1 MQLIYV
7 GLVRLYTNKYTFE
20 NKEYICMLYTK
31 CTLIQIVFYLMKRFY
46 LLIASLLVIFSGII
60 VSSCE
65 TDIDVTADWKD
76 ITVVYGLLSQN
87 DTLHYLKINKAF
99 LGDGNALE
107 YAQIEDS
114 SSYFNNLEVTL
125 TEVADDGGSRV
136 FNFDTIHVSNK
147 EDGIFYSDD
156 EIIYKSEFIIPSDLN
171 DRNYLYDL
179 KVRNKITGK
188 EITSSTNLVKNFDI
202 TVPRPGQPTIDFISN
217 NTSTFKW
224 KSGKDGRRYD
234 AFIRFWFEEVLNNN
248 DTIDRY
254 IDWKIGS
261 LKAKNLNGGEE
272 MTLQYTPLAI
282 YDISKSLIPRTGNE
296 KDGFK
301 ESDVRARLT
310 NKVEFTIVVS
320 GDALNTYLDVN
331 GPSSGIVQDRPE
343 YTNIKNGLGLF
354 SSRYTKHNSIQIG
367 AQTEA
372 KFLAIEGLKFVNK
385 IGN

>member
-1 MQLIYV
+1 
-7 GLVRLYTNKYTFE
+7 
-20 NKEYICMLYTK
+20 
-31 CTLIQIVFYLMKRFY
+31 MKRFY
-46 LLIASLLVIFSGII
+46 LLIASLLVICSGII

-65 TDIDVTADWKD
+65 TDIDVSADWKD

-107 YAQIEDS
+107 YAQLADS
-114 SSYFNNLEVTL
+114 SSYFNNLEVSL
-125 TEVADDGGSRV
+125 TEIADDGGSRV
-136 FNFDTIHVSNK
+136 FNFDTVHVTNK
-147 EDGIFYSDD
+147 EEGIFYSDD
-156 EIIYKSEFIIPSDLN
+156 EIIYKSQFIIPSDL
-171 DRNYLYDL
+171 DDKNYRYDL
-179 KVRNKITGK
+179 RVRNKITGK

-202 TVPRPGQPTIDFISN
+202 TIPRPGQPTIDFISN

-254 IDWKIGS
+254 IDWKLGS

-272 MTLQYTPLAI
+272 MTLQYSPLAL
-282 YDISKSLIPRTGNE
+282 YDISKSLIPRTDNE
-296 KDGFK
+296 KDGIK

-310 NKVEFTIVVS
+310 NKVEFTVVVS

-331 GPSSGIVQDRPE
+331 SPSSGIVQDRPE

-372 KFLAIEGLKFVNK
+372 RFLEIEALKFVNK